1 MDVTIPS
8 DYKSELYLY
17 YGLGK
22 GDGDTIGSDERNTI
36 TISDVSFST
45 TRQVIESET
54 VPQTSTKTTVKVTTK
69 NNSTTRPL
77 VTTKNNSTTRS
88 LGTTVVKKATKKKNT
103 KKINL
108 SFNKVKGAKKYQVQ
122 VSKSRKF
129 TKIIVTKFVKKYKA
143 TITKKSFK
151 KYKTLYVRVRAV
163 GCKKWSKAK
172 RVRNIK

>member
-1 MDVTIPS
+1 M
-8 DYKSELYLY
+8 
-17 YGLGK
+17 
-22 GDGDTIGSDERNTI
+22 
-36 TISDVSFST
+36 
-45 TRQVIESET
+45 IESET
-54 VPQTSTKTTVKVTTK
+54 VPQTSTKTTVK
-69 NNSTTRPL
+69 

-129 TKIIVTKFVKKYKA
+129 TKIIVTKLVKKYKA

-163 GCKKWSKAK
+163 GCKKWSTVKK
-172 RVRNIK
+172 VRNIK

>member
-1 MDVTIPS
+1 MD
-8 DYKSELYLY
+8 
-17 YGLGK
+17 
-22 GDGDTIGSDERNTI
+22 
-36 TISDVSFST
+36 FST
-45 TRQVIESET
+45 TRRVIESET
-54 VPQTSTKTTVKVTTK
+54 VPQTTTKTTVKVTTK

-129 TKIIVTKFVKKYKA
+129 TKIIVTKLVKKYKA

-151 KYKTLYVRVRAV
+151 KYKNLYVRVRAV
-163 GCKKWSKAK
+163 GCKKWSKVK
-172 RVRNIK
+172 KVRNIK